1 MKTARE
7 WAFIDCLCACEV
19 TEEFIRRCINGGVV
33 AINKCIGTDETMYQA
48 IKFACDYKD
57 FIQKHHD
64 IASLVLEPDD
74 VQKAA
79 AQNKLGILMGFQNTL
94 PLEYDARL
102 VDVYEAIGVRII
114 QLTYNYRNLV
124 GVGVMEE
131 VQGGVSEFGREVIH
145 RLNDRG
151 VVIDLSHACEQT
163 VLEALD
169 ITKSPLMVSH
179 ACCRAIHNTPRNV
192 SDAVLQKL
200 REKNSLIG
208 CAAFSAFI
216 KPGMVQNTLDEMI
229 AHIDHMVEVAGIDN
243 VVIGGDQTEG
253 RKEEEFFAYNYKP
266 SVIPPWPWPYTKDFE
281 ATYKIENL
289 VNALVKRG
297 YSATDIHKITQDNFM
312 RLFREV
318 RTYKH
323 TAEGR

>member
-1 MKTARE
+1 MQTARE
-7 WAFIDCLCACEV
+7 WAYIDCLCACEV
-19 TEEFIRRCINGGVV
+19 TEEFIRRCIKGGVA

-48 IKFACDYKD
+48 IKYVCDYKD
-57 FIQKHHD
+57 FIEKHSD
-64 IASLVLEPDD
+64 IACLVLEPDD
-74 VQKAA
+74 VGEAA
-79 AQNKLGILMGFQNTL
+79 ARNRLGILMGFQNTL

-131 VQGGVSEFGREVIH
+131 VPGGISEFGREVIH

-169 ITKSPLMVSH
+169 ITNVPLMVSH

-192 SDAVLQKL
+192 SDTVLRKL
-200 REKNSLIG
+200 RDKHSLIG

-229 AHIDHMVEVAGIDN
+229 AHIDHMVEVTGIDN

-266 SVIPPWPWPYTKDFE
+266 SVIPPWPWPYTRDFE

-297 YSATDIHKITQDNFM
+297 YSMTDINKITKDNFM

-318 RTYKH
+318 RAYKRA
-323 TAEGR
+323 AEGR